1 MAIKLDTPKARMSY
15 AMGMNL
21 ASYLGR
27 LPVDL
32 DRHLVCEGFFAILEG
47 DHADLSPDEYRQAMD
62 ELAKAA
68 EKGVAAAQEAAGKEN
83 QEAEKRFFA
92 ENGKKP
98 GVVTT
103 ASGLQYEVLRQTE
116 GPKPASTSKVTVH
129 YEGKLLNGQV
139 FDSSL
144 KRGTPAEFP
153 VNAVISG
160 WTEALQLM
168 SIGSKYRLFIPASL
182 GYGARGAGNDIP
194 PYATLVFEVE
204 LLGFK

>member
-1 MAIKLDTPKARMSY
+1 MAIKLNTPKDRMSY

-32 DRHLVCEGFFAILEG
+32 DRHLVCEGFFAILQG
-47 DHADLSPDEYRQAMD
+47 DHADMSPDEYRKAMA
-62 ELAKAA
+62 ELSAEA
-68 EKGVAAAQEAAGKEN
+68 EKGAAAAQAAAGKEN
-83 QEAEKRFFA
+83 LEAEKRFLA
-92 ENGKKP
+92 ENGKKE
-98 GVVTT
+98 GVITT
-103 ASGLQYEVLRQTE
+103 ASGLQYEVLRATE
-116 GPKPASTSKVTVH
+116 GPKPNGNSKVTVH

-139 FDSSL
+139 FDSSI

-168 SIGSKYRLFIPASL
+168 SVGSKYRLFIPSNL
-182 GYGARGAGNDIP
+182 GYGARGAGSDIP
-194 PYATLVFEVE
+194 PHATLIFDVE

>member
-1 MAIKLDTPKARMSY
+1 MTIKLNTPKDRMSY

-32 DRHLVCEGFFAILEG
+32 DNHLVCEGFFAILEG
-47 DHADLSPDEYRQAMD
+47 DHADLSPDEYRKAMA
-62 ELAKAA
+62 ELSAEA
-68 EKGVAAAQEAAGKEN
+68 EKGAAAAQAAAGKEN
-83 QEAEKRFFA
+83 LEAEKRFLA
-92 ENGKKP
+92 ENGKKE
-98 GVVTT
+98 GVITT
-103 ASGLQYEVLRQTE
+103 ASGLQYEVLRATE
-116 GPKPASTSKVTVH
+116 GPKPTGNSKVTVH
-129 YEGKLLNGQV
+129 YEGKLLNGQI
-139 FDSSL
+139 FDSSI

-168 SIGSKYRLFIPASL
+168 SVGSKYRLFIPSNL
-182 GYGARGAGNDIP
+182 GYGARGAGSDIP
-194 PYATLVFEVE
+194 PHATLIFDVE